1 MAYRNLLNRA
11 THYRCGFAV
20 MKQENFSQT
29 PACFTLFH
37 RLNRPFFI
45 MKSCQKNLPN
55 VSPRLGKKK
64 KKAIA
69 NGSMKK
75 SASMPFFGQSRRCW
89 RTQRQNEGS
98 FQASLA
104 KCSCRIRQARRC
116 KWNKL
121 PVWEALNAPVHHFGV
136 CFTFGASLPFLLSS
150 LTTTGGI
157 LLQPFLSRGTAALA
171 EN

>member
-11 THYRCGFAV
+11 THCLWIRRHEAGKFFPDTCLFYSLPQAQPSLLHYEKLSKEPAKCV
-20 MKQENFSQT
+20 T
-29 PACFTLFH
+29 PA
-37 RLNRPFFI
+37 R
-45 MKSCQKNLPN
+45 
-55 VSPRLGKKK
+55 KKK

-75 SASMPFFGQSRRCW
+75 SASMPFFGQSRRRW
-89 RTQRQNEGS
+89 RAQRQNEGS

-150 LTTTGGI
+150 LTTTSGI
-157 LLQPFLSRGTAALA
+157 SLQPFLSRGTAALA